1 MLLNVFFLFLIYL
14 KPHRG
19 KDPLDLFG
27 PGSLLELQH
36 SQGSLGA
43 WPVRVLDNIGGRLQ
57 LQYEGALDWPSLQYY
72 YLHPSLHQ
80 MGWAAQN
87 GYEIKPPEGNGYYCF
102 SFNQSYVW

>member
-1 MLLNVFFLFLIYL
+1 M
-14 KPHRG
+14 
-19 KDPLDLFG
+19 FG

-87 GYEIKPPEGNGYYCF
+87 GYEIRPPQGNGYYCF
-102 SFNQSYVW
+102 SFNQSYIW